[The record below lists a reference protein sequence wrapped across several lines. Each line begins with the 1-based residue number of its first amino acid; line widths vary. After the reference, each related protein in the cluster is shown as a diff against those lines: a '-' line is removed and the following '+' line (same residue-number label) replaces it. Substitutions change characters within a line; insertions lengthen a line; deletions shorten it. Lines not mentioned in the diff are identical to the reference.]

1 MIKLMVNVNILAKMD
16 KNMMGNGSKDWNMDM
31 VCISGRMEGDIKGNI
46 KQIKGMVKGLCIM
59 EGGIRDIRG
68 DGKMGLNMGK
78 EFINLI
84 RRRWM
89 EYGRGVS
96 LVRYLNDMYM

>member
-1 MIKLMVNVNILAKMD
+1 
-16 KNMMGNGSKDWNMDM
+16 MDM

-84 RRRWM
+84 RRR
-89 EYGRGVS
+89 
-96 LVRYLNDMYM
+96 